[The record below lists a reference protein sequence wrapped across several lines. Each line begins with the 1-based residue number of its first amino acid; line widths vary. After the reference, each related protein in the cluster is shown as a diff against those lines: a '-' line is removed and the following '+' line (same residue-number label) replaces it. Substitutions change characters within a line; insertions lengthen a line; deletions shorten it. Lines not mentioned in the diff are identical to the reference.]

1 MIDLA
6 SLMGHYSGQ
15 AHRVVGSQEQAATLR
30 LVDTLDEQA
39 LLEGLIEETKPKI
52 REGRLRH
59 YLIHTPF
66 RYPPLKHGSRFGRR
80 FEPSIFY
87 GGATLDSA
95 LAEAAYYSFY
105 FMSRSVTPFE
115 SPIIN
120 HKTSFSVDVVSPMHV
135 DLTQICDEKIQQ
147 QLTDVSD
154 YSYTQRVGTQMREA
168 GCQSFS
174 YDSARKPGGINIGV
188 FTISAIQDG
197 PDNLLSWEVKQ
208 TPERMLFFCPAQPSL
223 NASFSVTDFLVNGQ
237 LPRPGA
243 QSYST
248 RNTPCQAG
256 STPGKSHPLQA

>member
-15 AHRVVGSQEQAATLR
+15 AHRVVESQEKAATLR

-39 LLEGLIEETKPKI
+39 FLEELIEETKTKI

-87 GGATLDSA
+87 AGATLDSA

-105 FMSRSVTPFE
+105 FMSRSVAPFE

-120 HKTSFSVDVVSPMHV
+120 HKTSFSVDLVSPKHV
-135 DLTQICDEKIQQ
+135 DLTQIRDEKIQQ
-147 QLTDVSD
+147 QLTHVSD
-154 YSYTQRVGTQMREA
+154 YTYPQRIGTQMREE
-168 GCQSFS
+168 GCLSFS
-174 YDSARKPGGINIGV
+174 YHSARKPGGINIGV
-188 FTISAIQDG
+188 FTISVIKDE

-208 TPERMLFFCPAQPSL
+208 TPEQILFFCPTQPGL